1 MTLDVATNL
10 DVTVPGIAKQFA
22 VAHSRNSSL
31 DRVIEV
37 YKEFADRSNGYLHT
51 PVFERLR
58 DGAKDEAVK
67 RFFASPF
74 ADVRIWLPEMF
85 GIYVS
90 RFPDHPMTYI
100 VVDNL
105 SDEYGKYFGN
115 DTQQPSHA
123 LLYRRVLD
131 ELGVAIARDTMTTP
145 ARPTSRAAAAYY
157 DWFREQVETEAPEYL
172 IGHFLAYEITD
183 VLDFPDYTIAA
194 KRIWREK
201 PEVHEFFWQH
211 AESGHDAAFAR
222 DLEPFFAE
230 HRKPVIAAMGNLL
243 EEWTKFYRAASLEVK
258 A

>member
-1 MTLDVATNL
+1 MTLDIGTTL
-10 DVTVPGIAKQFA
+10 DVTVPGIARQFG
-22 VAHSRNSSL
+22 VAHSRNARL
-31 DRVIEV
+31 GRVIEV
-37 YKEFADRSNGYLHT
+37 YKEFADRTNGYLHT

-58 DGAKDEAVK
+58 DGENDAAVK

-85 GIYVS
+85 GIYVT
-90 RFPDHPMTYI
+90 RFPDHPLTYI

-115 DTQQPSHA
+115 DEQQPSHA

-131 ELGVAIARDTMTTP
+131 ELGVAVREDTMTTP
-145 ARPTSRAAAAYY
+145 AKQTSKAAAAYY

-194 KRIWREK
+194 KRIWRDK
-201 PEVHEFFWQH
+201 PGVHEFFSQH
-211 AESGHDAAFAR
+211 ADSGHDAAFAR
-222 DLEPFFAE
+222 DLEPFFE
-230 HRKPVIAAMGNLL
+230 ENRKPVIAAMGELL
-243 EEWTKFYRAASLEVK
+243 EQWTKFYRAASAEVK